1 MTKKLYIRIS
11 ITKINL
17 GKVII
22 IMEIKD
28 FIKTDVVIVGSGV
41 AGLFTALC
49 LPKDMDV
56 LVITKEDLK
65 ECDSYLAQGGVC
77 VLKDINDFNCYF
89 EDTMK
94 AGHYENNPE
103 SVRVMIESSTDVIST
118 LVELGV
124 KFDTDEDGDFDY
136 TREGAHRRNRI
147 LHHKDETGKEIT
159 ATLLR
164 IAKKRANITFVT
176 QTTMIDFIEKDN
188 ICQGI
193 VCEDEYGEMGAIIAK
208 NIVLATGGIG
218 GLFLNSTNYP
228 HITGDSFALSIK
240 HNVELQD
247 MNYIQ
252 IHPTT
257 LYSKQ
262 KGRRF
267 LISESVRGEG
277 AILLNE
283 NGERFT
289 DELQPRDVV
298 TNAIVEEMA
307 KFKTDYVYIT
317 LPTMSSEEAK
327 KRFPNIF
334 DACMEEGYDI
344 TKDKVPVTPAQH
356 YMMGGVK
363 TDINGQTS
371 MKYLYAVG
379 ETACNGVHGKNRLA
393 SNSLLESLVFAKR
406 AALMIADDK
415 AEKDIKV
422 PDIDLKSYPAKPERE
437 KEFRKLIMDEIKGK
451 DREFYDKWCNNE
463 N

>member
-1 MTKKLYIRIS
+1 
-11 ITKINL
+11 
-17 GKVII
+17 
-22 IMEIKD
+22 MEMKD
-28 FIKTDVVIVGSGV
+28 FIKTDIVIVGSGV
-41 AGLFTALC
+41 AGLFAALC
-49 LPKDMDV
+49 LPKNKDI
-56 LVITKEDLK
+56 LIITKENLK

-103 SVRVMIESSTDVIST
+103 SVRVMIESSTDVIQT

-124 KFDTDEDGDFDY
+124 DFDTDDDGEFDY

-164 IAKKRANITFVT
+164 IAKKRENITLVA
-176 QTTMIDFIEKDN
+176 QTTMIDLIEKDN
-188 ICQGI
+188 TCYGI

-208 NIVLATGGIG
+208 DIILATGGIG
-218 GLFLNSTNYP
+218 GLFLNSTNFP
-228 HITGDSFALSIK
+228 HITGDSFALSLK
-240 HNVELQD
+240 HGIELKD
-247 MNYIQ
+247 MSYIQ

-257 LYSKQ
+257 LYSKK

-277 AILLNE
+277 AVLLNE
-283 NGERFT
+283 KGERFT

-298 TNAIVEEMA
+298 TNAIVDEMA
-307 KFKTDYVYIT
+307 KFGTDHVYIT
-317 LPTMSSEEAK
+317 LPTMDSKEASE
-327 KRFPNIF
+327 RFPNIF
-334 DACMEEGYDI
+334 EACMDEGYDI

-371 MKYLYAVG
+371 MKHLYAVG

-406 AALMIADDK
+406 AAILIAGDES
-415 AEKDIKV
+415 EKPV
-422 PDIDLKSYPAKPERE
+422 DLPEINLDSYPGEDERQ
-437 KEFRKLIMDEIKGK
+437 KEFKKLIMDEIRGK
-451 DREFYDKWCNNE
+451 DKEFYDKWCNNE

>member
-1 MTKKLYIRIS
+1 MD
-11 ITKINL
+11 
-17 GKVII
+17 
-22 IMEIKD
+22 IKD

-41 AGLFTALC
+41 AGLFAALC
-49 LPKDMDV
+49 LPRDKDI

-118 LVELGV
+118 LVDLGV
-124 KFDTDEDGDFDY
+124 KFDTDGDGDFDY

-164 IAKKRANITFVT
+164 IAKKRENITFVT

-208 NIVLATGGIG
+208 DVILATGGIG
-218 GLFLNSTNYP
+218 GLFKNSTNYS
-228 HITGDSFALSIK
+228 HITGDSFALALK
-240 HNVELQD
+240 HNIKLKD

-257 LYSKQ
+257 LYSKK

-283 NGERFT
+283 NGQRFT

-298 TNAIVEEMA
+298 TNAIVKEMK
-307 KFKTDYVYIT
+307 KFNTDHVYIT
-317 LPTMSSEEAK
+317 LPTMTSEQAQE
-327 KRFPNIF
+327 RFPNIF
-334 DACMEEGYDI
+334 EACMDEGYDI

-356 YMMGGVK
+356 YMMGGVE
-363 TDINGQTS
+363 TDINGKTS
-371 MKYLYAVG
+371 MEHLFAVG

-406 AALMIADDK
+406 AADLIRNDTDDK
-415 AEKDIKV
+415 KV
-422 PDIDLKSYPAKPERE
+422 DLPDIELSQYPEKSVRE
-437 KEFRKLIMDEIKGK
+437 AEFKKLIMDNIKEK
-451 DREFYDKWCNNE
+451 DRDFYDKWCNTE
-463 N
+463 G

>member
-1 MTKKLYIRIS
+1 MD
-11 ITKINL
+11 
-17 GKVII
+17 
-22 IMEIKD
+22 IKD
-28 FIKTDVVIVGSGV
+28 YIKTDVVIVGSGV
-41 AGLFTALC
+41 AGLFAALC
-49 LPKDMDV
+49 LPSDKDI
-56 LVITKEDLK
+56 LLITKEKLK

-77 VLKDINDFNCYF
+77 VLKDINDFNCYY

-103 SVRVMIESSTDVIST
+103 SVKVMIESSPDVIST
-118 LVELGV
+118 LVKLGV
-124 KFDTDEDGDFDY
+124 NFDTDEEGDFDY

-159 ATLLR
+159 ATLLS
-164 IAKKRANITFVT
+164 IAKKRSNITLVT
-176 QTTMIDFIEKDN
+176 QTTMIDFIEENN

-193 VCEDEYGEMGAIIAK
+193 VCEDEYGEMGAILARDI
-208 NIVLATGGIG
+208 ILATGGIG
-218 GLFLNSTNYP
+218 GLFLNSTNFP
-228 HITGDSFALSIK
+228 HITGDSFALALK
-240 HNVELQD
+240 HGVELQD

-257 LYSKQ
+257 LYSKK

-298 TNAIVEEMA
+298 TNAIVKEMA
-307 KFKTDYVYIT
+307 KFGTDHVYIT
-317 LPTMSSEEAK
+317 LPTMSSEEASE
-327 KRFPNIF
+327 RFPNIF
-334 DACMEEGYDI
+334 EACMDEGYDI
-344 TKDKVPVTPAQH
+344 TKDRVPVTPAQH

-363 TDINGQTS
+363 ADINGKTT
-371 MKYLYAVG
+371 MEHLYAVG

-406 AALMIADDK
+406 AAELIANDNS
-415 AEKDIKV
+415 EKELNI
-422 PDIDLKSYPAKPERE
+422 PELDLKEYPPRDIRE
-437 KEFRKLIMDEIKGK
+437 KEFKTLIMNEIKGK

-463 N
+463 D

>member
-1 MTKKLYIRIS
+1 MQRTMNIKEFIR
-11 ITKINL
+11 
-17 GKVII
+17 
-22 IMEIKD
+22 
-28 FIKTDVVIVGSGV
+28 TDIVIVGSGV
-41 AGLFTALC
+41 AGLFAALC
-49 LPKDMDV
+49 LPKEKDI

-103 SVRVMIESSTDVIST
+103 SVRVMIESSTDVIGT
-118 LVELGV
+118 LVDLGV
-124 KFDTDEDGDFDY
+124 QFDTDEEGDFDY

-164 IAKKRANITFVT
+164 IAKKRENITFVT

-208 NIVLATGGIG
+208 DIILATGGIG
-218 GLFLNSTNYP
+218 GLFLNSTNFP
-228 HITGDSFALSIK
+228 HITGDSFALALK
-240 HNVELQD
+240 HNVALQD

-257 LYSKQ
+257 LYSK
-262 KGRRF
+262 KTGRRF

-283 NGERFT
+283 NGKRFT

-298 TNAIVEEMA
+298 TNAIVDEMA
-307 KFKTDYVYIT
+307 KFGTDHVYLT
-317 LPTMSSEEAK
+317 LPTMSSEEAAE
-327 KRFPNIF
+327 RFPNIY
-334 DACMEEGYDI
+334 DTCMEEGYDI

-363 TDINGQTS
+363 TDINGKTT
-371 MKYLYAVG
+371 MEHLYAVG
-379 ETACNGVHGKNRLA
+379 ETACNGVHGRNRLA

-406 AALMIADDK
+406 AAILIAKDTEEKTVDLPELDLK
-415 AEKDIKV
+415 DYPPKDI
-422 PDIDLKSYPAKPERE
+422 RE
-437 KEFRKLIMDEIKGK
+437 KEFKKLIMDEIKGK